1 MDTSFKSI
9 LARLA
14 ADYPDREARALARH
28 VLEVRFGVTQTDICL
43 GRERNFSIEERQE
56 LENIVNR
63 LLRREPLQ
71 YVLGQADFCGRTF
84 AVAPGVLVP
93 RPETEELVGWI
104 VGEEGRTERPA
115 SALDIGTGSGCI
127 AVTLVLELPHSRV
140 EAWELSPDAL
150 AIARRNASKW
160 QARVDF
166 VQRDILHYDLSQV
179 PPRSLDLIVSNP
191 PYVRQSERESMSGN
205 VLDYEP
211 NEALF
216 VPDATPLLFYDKIA
230 SDALTLLS
238 PGGRLYFEI
247 NETQGEA
254 IARMLAGYGYEQIRI
269 IKDLYDKDRF
279 ASASKP
285 HAHG

>member
-14 ADYPDREARALARH
+14 ADYPEREARALARH

-84 AVAPGVLVP
+84 TVAPGVLVP

-104 VGEEGRTERPA
+104 VGEEGHTGRPA

-127 AVTLVLELPHSRV
+127 AVTLALELPQVRV
-140 EAWELSPDAL
+140 AALDISAEALT
-150 AIARRNASKW
+150 IARRNAATLH
-160 QARVDF
+160 ARVDF
-166 VQRDILHYDLSQV
+166 RQADILSMAAEDG
-179 PPRSLDLIVSNP
+179 PGTEWDFIASNP
-191 PYVRQSERESMSGN
+191 PYICEREREDMDDN
-205 VLDYEP
+205 VRLHEP
-211 NEALF
+211 ELALF
-216 VPDATPLLFYDKIA
+216 VPDSDPLLFYRAIGQY
-230 SDALTLLS
+230 ALRTLKA
-238 PGGRLYFEI
+238 GGRLYVEI
-247 NETQGEA
+247 NRAYGRETAQLFRELGLRDIELRKD
-254 IARMLAGYGYEQIRI
+254 IYGNDRMIRC
-269 IKDLYDKDRF
+269 KK
-279 ASASKP
+279 
-285 HAHG
+285 